1 MKMAVIGM
9 TCNIKDSATVAADTL
24 MQARESLAGHIKDP
38 EQITLSVD
46 YFLDNPDWDAYA
58 SLAGYSIL
66 MGIIVVVGLIFL
78 RLCTKQMS
86 IRIRDISLKVCFAV
100 VWLYGFVVYDV
111 GMFTGQYI
119 SLLTNAPMAILYAF
133 KIFLFDSDVSEIHD
147 AFHESW
153 FYSMNFALVHF
164 LAAAISTLFLI
175 KYFGFNI
182 LARWKMMWTSIL
194 PFKKVRETYVF
205 WGFNEQTRLLIESV
219 KKHYKDIGS
228 KDYRIVIVRTGKG
241 DDDDKSEERTV
252 FARIF
257 DFLSMRTSELD
268 KLQRLGCLT
277 ADSYTNLVDINAESC
292 KGDII
297 GKELRLRSLRRIL
310 KKRTGKKIHLLFLTD
325 DEKENLH
332 DVSLLLNDSTINNF
346 VKEEPG
352 SEREVIFYCLA
363 RFNSIHRVIEDQN
376 PSNQI
381 KVKVV
386 DSSHISVEML
396 KVEENKELLPVNYV
410 TVEADA
416 TVSSPFNA
424 LVVGFSEVGQD
435 SVRFLYE
442 FGAFVK
448 TGGSNDIADRS
459 EFHLDVVDKNMSD
472 LAGVFVANAPAIKPS
487 KPFMEHGKNQDALIA
502 LHEMD
507 CRSIQFYEKLK
518 DEWIQKLNYIVV
530 ATEDDELNI
539 SLGVRIFKLATRY
552 RKDMK
557 KLCILVRAHN
567 DYDGHIRRIA
577 QHYNLLW
584 NAYQVA
590 PPDSKGKRIH
600 QNKIAKD
607 TQLEK
612 PILHIFGLEK
622 NTFTYDYI
630 IEDKLEQN
638 ARKYAER
645 YVKTTDPQRKINKTA
660 FDDIF
665 DEVMQL
671 KEEWVGYYPTYFG
684 MMLLRRTQSQDLA
697 NSLHEVTK
705 RILKEEALRRGIKNF
720 EFSKLTRIPKTTKY
734 IWPRGEEEIEQI
746 NRIAIV
752 IAQTEHLRWNASHEI
767 LGYTYDKEKDEVKCK
782 HDCLKDWAELSEFYR
797 SYDCNVSDFILGI
810 KFMHE

>member
-1 MKMAVIGM
+1 MAVIGM

-86 IRIRDISLKVCFAV
+86 IRIRDISLKVCFSV

-241 DDDDKSEERTV
+241 DDDDKSEDRTV

-268 KLQRLGCLT
+268 KLQKLGCLT

-297 GKELRLRSLRRIL
+297 GKDLRLRSLRRIL
-310 KKRTGKKIHLLFLTD
+310 KKRTDKKIHLLFLTD

-376 PSNQI
+376 PSNLI

-448 TGGSNDIADRS
+448 TGGSNEIADRS

-487 KPFMEHGKNQDALIA
+487 KPFMEHDDNQDALIA

-567 DYDGHIRRIA
+567 DDDGHIRRIA

-600 QNKIAKD
+600 QNEVTKD
-607 TQLEK
+607 TKLK
-612 PILHIFGLEK
+612 TPILHIFGLEK

-705 RILKEEALRRGIKNF
+705 RILKEEAIGRGINNF

-782 HDCLKDWAELSEFYR
+782 HDCLKDWAALSELYR